1 MNLLEEMI
9 IYYVKLFAMNMY
21 VYYCFR
27 RISNIK
33 EKKLKELFILICL
46 NIVLVFISTYIE
58 FFIDPFLL
66 LIIIGILYG
75 IILSKLMNEKIGYS
89 IVVSMLSYA
98 ISVICLEIGIVIEYI
113 QYKLFNI
120 DNIYMNLI
128 VILLSQFILLFSLF
142 RIKRFQKGFNYI
154 YKKLN
159 NDFNDLITL
168 NISTLVIFVYGLIG
182 IIIHDELTKNLL
194 ISFGILGVTMF
205 IIIKK
210 SITMY
215 YKQKLLQDNL
225 TQYKQDLT
233 EKDQEIQKLKAEKYS
248 ISKITHEFY
257 NRQKA
262 LELAVKTNTKNTE
275 LINRIHN
282 LTEEYSN
289 ELTNIKM
296 PDKLQE
302 TGIPE
307 IDDMFKYMQQECIE
321 NNIKFQLKI
330 EGDIYYL
337 INNIIPK
344 NKLETLIGDHIRDA
358 INAVSV
364 ESVENKEVLVIMGIK
379 ENKYEFCIYDT
390 GVEFKKDTLLKLG
403 LENVTTN
410 KNRGGKG
417 IGFITT
423 FETLN
428 ETGGSLIIE
437 EFAPD
442 KDRIYTKA
450 VKIRFDN
457 KKEYRI
463 ISYRANKIIEENER
477 IDIIIEDN
485 LTF

>member
-1 MNLLEEMI
+1 MATNII
-9 IYYVKLFAMNMY
+9 IYYFKIFAISIY
-21 VYYCFR
+21 GHYCYNK
-27 RISNIK
+27 ILNIK
-33 EKKLKELFILICL
+33 EKSVK
-46 NIVLVFISTYIE
+46 NIAIVVGINLVLALCCSYIK
-58 FFIDPFLL
+58 FSIGSFWAWFLL
-66 LIIIGILYG
+66 WLANGVVLALLTEKRIAFSLVVSLIAYAICILC
-75 IILSKLMNEKIGYS
+75 LVLS
-89 IVVSMLSYA
+89 IVVEFAL
-98 ISVICLEIGIVIEYI
+98 
-113 QYKLFNI
+113 YKLINI
-120 DNIYMNLI
+120 NNNYVNFII
-128 VILLSQFILLFSLF
+128 IILLQYIFLKKLLK
-142 RIKRFQKGFNYI
+142 IKKFKNGLDFLYI
-154 YKKLN
+154 KLN
-159 NDFNDLITL
+159 NDFTDVIFI
-168 NISTLVIFVYGLIG
+168 NISIAIIFIYCIFGTILQGVDVIRR
-182 IIIHDELTKNLL
+182 NLL
-194 ISFGILGVTMF
+194 ISFIILGCTML
-205 IIIKK
+205 IMIQKTL
-210 SITMY
+210 TMH

-225 TQYKQDLT
+225 TQYKQDLS
-233 EKDQEIQKLKAEKYS
+233 EKEQEIQKLKAEKYS

-289 ELTNIKM
+289 ELTNIKLT
-296 PDKLQE
+296 DKLAE

-307 IDDMFKYMQQECIE
+307 IDDMFRYMQQECRD
-321 NNIKFQLKI
+321 NNIRFQLKI

-410 KNRGGKG
+410 KNKGGKG

-428 ETGGSLIIE
+428 QTGGSFIIE
-437 EFAPD
+437 EFAPE

-463 ISYRANKIIEENER
+463 ISYRANEIMEENKR
-477 IDIIIEDN
+477 MDIIIEDN
-485 LTF
+485 LAF